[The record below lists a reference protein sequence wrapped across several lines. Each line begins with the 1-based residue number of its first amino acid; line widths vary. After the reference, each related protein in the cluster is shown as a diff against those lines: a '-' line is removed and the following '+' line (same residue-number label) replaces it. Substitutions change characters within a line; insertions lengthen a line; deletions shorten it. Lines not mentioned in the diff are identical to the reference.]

1 MQESKSYR
9 QYAADC
15 RRMARTMSAKDQATL
30 MKMAE
35 AWEARADEAERQER
49 KQQDGKD
56 QHV

>member
-15 RRMARTMSAKDQATL
+15 RRMATTMSAKDRASL

-35 AWEARADEAERQER
+35 AWDERAQEAERRER
-49 KQQDGKD
+49 KTQDGKD
-56 QHV
+56 QHP